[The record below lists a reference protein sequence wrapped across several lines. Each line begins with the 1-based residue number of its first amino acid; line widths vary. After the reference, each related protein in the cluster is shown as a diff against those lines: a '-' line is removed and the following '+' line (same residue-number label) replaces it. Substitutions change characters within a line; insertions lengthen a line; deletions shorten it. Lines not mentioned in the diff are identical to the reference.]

1 MSSRWK
7 LPALITLLATVF
19 LCSAAGAEEPV
30 KIGFVDMQKAL
41 NTSSSGK
48 SAVEKLKGL
57 MEAKTAELQNE
68 KVAID
73 KMKDDLDKQ
82 GLLMNE
88 TARRDREAELR
99 RLERDLSRKF
109 NDSKEE
115 VSQEQE
121 RLMEV
126 IRKDLF
132 KVTEELGREKG
143 FTIVLERQYSGI
155 IYATDSVD
163 LTEEIIKRYDSWKSQ

>member
-7 LPALITLLATVF
+7 VPALITLLATVF

-30 KIGFVDMQKAL
+30 KVGFVDMQKAL
-41 NTSSSGK
+41 NSSSSGRA
-48 SAVEKLKGL
+48 AVERLKGL
-57 MEAKTAELQNE
+57 MEAKTGELQNE
-68 KVAID
+68 KAAID

-88 TARRDREAELR
+88 TARREREDELR

-115 VSQEQE
+115 IGKEQE
-121 RLMEV
+121 RLMEG

-132 KVTEELGREKG
+132 KITEEVGREKG
-143 FTIVLERQYSGI
+143 FTLVLERQYSGI
-155 IYATDSVD
+155 IYATDSID
-163 LTEEIIKRYDSWKSQ
+163 LTDEIIKRYDSWKSR